1 MIVLTVKS
9 SSSPQAPRKTRK
21 ITGTVV
27 DPDGLPII
35 GANVIEQGTTNGSI
49 TDLDGK
55 FELIITENAILNIS
69 YIVFRQTNNSQG
81 RNLLTGYN
89 DGRHPEVR

>member
-55 FELIITENAILNIS
+55 FELIITENAIL
-69 YIVFRQTNNSQG
+69 YRFFRQTNNSQG